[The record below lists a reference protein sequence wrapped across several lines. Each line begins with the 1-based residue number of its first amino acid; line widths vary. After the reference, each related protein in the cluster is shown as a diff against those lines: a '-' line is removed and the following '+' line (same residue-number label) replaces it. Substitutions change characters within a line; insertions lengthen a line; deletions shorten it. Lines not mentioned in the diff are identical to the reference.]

1 LVKGDGKPAA
11 GKVLAR
17 SAMSAVNLVV
27 AGSAAVGAAALHSAP
42 ILALGGVAYVALVAW
57 DMVSPAFWKKASAPA
72 PAELPAPGKLAD
84 EALAEVV
91 RSLVAGRARLAEVLE
106 ETPEEVKGHLGGVIR
121 ATGEMEESASRL
133 VKRADDLSRYLGTAD
148 AAAVRREIEKLEG
161 KARGARDGE
170 TRAQYEGA
178 RAIREEQLRALDDIH
193 GARERAMANLARMVA
208 TLEGLPPKIMRMRA
222 LDAQAMDALSGT
234 MEGEIER
241 IQGDMLA
248 FEETLQSLGE
258 TMKA

>member
-1 LVKGDGKPAA
+1 MKREGRPSTGR
-11 GKVLAR
+11 VLAR
-17 SAMSAVNLVV
+17 SAMSTVNLAV
-27 AGSAAVGAAALHSAP
+27 AGSAAVGAVALHSAP

-57 DMVSPAFWKKASAPA
+57 DMVSPAFWKKATAPE

-91 RSLVAGRARLAEVLE
+91 RSLVAGRARLAEVLD

-121 ATGEMEESASRL
+121 ATGEMEESAGRL
-133 VKRADDLSRYLGTAD
+133 VKRADDLARYLGTAD
-148 AAAVRREIEKLEG
+148 PLAVRREIEKLEA
-161 KARGARDGE
+161 KARGARDAE

-178 RAIREEQLRALDDIH
+178 RAIREEQLRALDDIG
-193 GARERAMANLARMVA
+193 GARERAMANLARIVA
-208 TLEGLPPKIMRMRA
+208 TLEGLTPKIVRMRA

-234 MEGEIER
+234 MEGELAR

-248 FEETLQSLGE
+248 FEETLLSLGE
-258 TMKA
+258 SMKA